1 MLFLEGTSQIQ
12 FKLVGDESEYE
23 YYEDE
28 DYYDEDEKF
37 VEKIK
42 KAANSNRS
50 AGKVEKSVAEDI
62 EVIED
67 IAPKK
72 KFSAA
77 QFAQGPKKRQERE
90 QLRTRGGR
98 NQKTQE
104 PSKFNRKNFLFLKIE
119 FILPIV
125 TSV

>member
-72 KFSAA
+72 SLALLSLLKV
-77 QFAQGPKKRQERE
+77 Q
-90 QLRTRGGR
+90 
-98 NQKTQE
+98 
-104 PSKFNRKNFLFLKIE
+104 RKDKNE
-119 FILPIV
+119 NN
-125 TSV
+125 